1 MLMRPRPIWNLFFI
15 IFLVDR
21 VGRKKPLLF
30 GSFML
35 AACLAVETAI
45 NAQVRLFSSY
55 SAPRI

>member
-1 MLMRPRPIWNLFFI
+1 LFFI

-45 NAQVRLFSSY
+45 NAQVGALLVAMYCKSQS
-55 SAPRI
+55 